1 METEVAI
8 KVLERDPRLAVIS
21 VQKARDEVRR
31 VIAQLRSLIFD
42 LRLANVSELGLV
54 DALRSYA
61 EEFARAK
68 GLVLDFRIDGRA
80 ARLPPATEQALF
92 LIAREALINVDQH
105 ARATAVRVA
114 VEFTPKIVTLRVE
127 DNGVGFAVNEAL
139 AVATAD
145 RHFGLLGMRERADR
159 LRGRTA
165 IVSQPN
171 VGTIVET
178 TVSRTEGEA

>member
-80 ARLPPATEQALF
+80 ARLPPATEQ
-92 LIAREALINVDQH
+92 
-105 ARATAVRVA
+105 
-114 VEFTPKIVTLRVE
+114 PSSSSPGK
-127 DNGVGFAVNEAL
+127 
-139 AVATAD
+139 
-145 RHFGLLGMRERADR
+145 
-159 LRGRTA
+159 
-165 IVSQPN
+165 P
-171 VGTIVET
+171 
-178 TVSRTEGEA
+178 